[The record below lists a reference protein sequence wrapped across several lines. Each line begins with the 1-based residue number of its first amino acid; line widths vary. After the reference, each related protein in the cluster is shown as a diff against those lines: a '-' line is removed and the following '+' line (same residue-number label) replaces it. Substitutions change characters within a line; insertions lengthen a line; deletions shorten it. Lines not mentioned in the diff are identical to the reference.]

1 VNGGR
6 LPSLRRWRVPAR
18 GAAPEVMQRML
29 SGWRVLPCALLVYIQ
44 LSAMPTM
51 AATEPADF
59 SAQLDTL
66 WNYAKPA
73 DSEARFRTELA
84 RYPAGSREALEVT
97 TQIART
103 QGLQRK
109 FAEANATLDS
119 VAPKLD
125 AVPPRVRVR
134 YLLERGRT
142 RNSGG
147 DPPGAVPL
155 FAEAAT
161 LAERDPLPGADFYR
175 VDALHML
182 GIAAPAAQR
191 LDWNRKA
198 LAAAEAAS
206 DARARGWAAS
216 LDHNIGWTYF
226 EAGDPAT
233 ALTYWQK
240 ALPLREAAGNK
251 VTIRIAKWTI
261 ARGLRALGKLDDAQ
275 AIQLALVIE
284 TERDNDPD
292 GYVYE
297 ELAEIAIARNDP
309 QAAAPW
315 AAKAYALLKDDGD
328 LKSSEAARLARLDAI
343 AQGSAK

>member
-1 VNGGR
+1 
-6 LPSLRRWRVPAR
+6 
-18 GAAPEVMQRML
+18 
-29 SGWRVLPCALLVYIQ
+29 
-44 LSAMPTM
+44 M

-59 SAQLDTL
+59 SAQLDKL
-66 WNYAKPA
+66 WNYDKPG

-84 RYPAGSREALEVT
+84 RHPVGSREALEVT

-109 FAEANATLDS
+109 FAEADATLDT
-119 VAPKLD
+119 VVPKLD
-125 AVPPRVRVR
+125 TAPARIRVR

-142 RNSGG
+142 RNSSG
-147 DPPGAVPL
+147 DPPAAVPL
-155 FAEAAT
+155 FAEAVA
-161 LAERDPLPGADFYR
+161 LAERDPLPDADFYR

-182 GIAAPAAQR
+182 GIAAPAAER
-191 LDWNRKA
+191 LAWNRKA
-198 LAAAEAAS
+198 LAAAEASA

-251 VTIRIAKWTI
+251 VTIRVAKWTI
-261 ARGLRALGKLDDAQ
+261 ARGYRALGRLDEAQ
-275 AIQLALVIE
+275 AMPLALVAE
-284 TERDNDPD
+284 TERDSDPD

-297 ELAEIAIARNDP
+297 ELAEISIARNDP
-309 QAAAPW
+309 RTAAPW
-315 AAKAYALLKDDGD
+315 AARAHALLKDDGY
-328 LKSSEAARLARLDAI
+328 LKANEAARLARLATI
-343 AQGSAK
+343 AKGTPK